1 MKNIIVPTD
10 FSDPSINAAS
20 YAIQLAKQ
28 TGGKV
33 TFIHVYPMPTVATEM
48 PVLLSSFDEVEHSSM
63 SFLKEMAHT
72 LRTKFNYEPTIECLV
87 APGFLL
93 ETLKDAVKE
102 RNIDLIIMGITGAGA
117 LSERL
122 IGSNATV
129 TIKHINCTT
138 LVVPAQAH
146 FKPITTIAFATDF
159 DKVEHSIAITEI
171 KNICNTFNSKLRII
185 NVIHP
190 HQILA
195 VDKAVSG
202 LRLDI
207 IFEGIDHSIHLPEG
221 DLVTAIN
228 KVVDEQKADL
238 LVMIPRKHAI
248 FADML
253 TERHTKKMAF
263 HTHVPLLTIHDQ

>member
-1 MKNIIVPTD
+1 MK
-10 FSDPSINAAS
+10 
-20 YAIQLAKQ
+20 
-28 TGGKV
+28 
-33 TFIHVYPMPTVATEM
+33 
-48 PVLLSSFDEVEHSSM
+48 
-63 SFLKEMAHT
+63 
-72 LRTKFNYEPTIECLV
+72 
-87 APGFLL
+87 
-93 ETLKDAVKE
+93 ETVKE
-102 RNIDLIIMGITGAGA
+102 KNIDLIILGITGAGA

-129 TIKHINCTT
+129 IIKHINCTT
-138 LVVPAQAH
+138 LVVPALAN

-159 DKVEHSIAITEI
+159 DKVEHSTAIAEI
-171 KNICNTFNSKLRII
+171 KNICKTFNSKLRII

-190 HQILA
+190 HQILG
-195 VDKAVSG
+195 VDKTVSG

-228 KVVDEQKADL
+228 KVVDEQKVDL
-238 LVMIPRKHAI
+238 LVMIPRKHAV

-263 HTHVPLLTIHDQ
+263 HTHVPLLTIHEQ